1 MVEVTIN
8 SVASPEKI
16 ATPNR
21 SLDGSELSL
30 VRENVVITNGVEPDG
45 QRVMGAE
52 AVEKAITKLA
62 GVVEKTF
69 LDSDLA
75 FEFNEDADKLVVQ
88 VREVGSD
95 KLIRQFPPEEF
106 IQLAEFLESQ
116 DPAIFSEGYLKG
128 LLFDRVI

>member
-21 SLDGSELSL
+21 SLDGSERSL
-30 VRENVVITNGVEPDG
+30 LRENVVITNGVEPDG